1 MSWNELSLKDKADYI
16 KESVNNGIYNLS
28 DIRNRYNMYAE
39 GGYIPSNKIKK
50 DIANWEGSEMKRNV
64 PFSKVTR
71 QFNATI
77 PASIR
82 AKLSSNQLDALY
94 SYGYNVGM
102 GNLKKRVLPTLNNYV
117 KGKAT
122 NEDVQRSMWAS
133 RDNELRGLTRRRNWE
148 REMFGGNYRTIFT
161 GTGGTP
167 NNYSY
172 SIKSNT
178 NPRVNPYQIQNE
190 EWQGKNYLAA
200 YKGLQLSMNDI
211 MGKTKED
218 DIDDL
223 FSTGTGPIISMDNLL
238 SIGNNTVAPVQPDY
252 SYTKSLLSDFDS
264 DLNSNMFAE
273 GGNKDNNRTAMPAHP
288 ATNPYKRRS
297 WETDEEY
304 KERIQDLDNKSQEA
318 ALNDS
323 TAINKYKEWEANIQK
338 QQKINEEKSKA
349 ITIEKNTKRAKT
361 LEKKFNSLR
370 NIPSQMSP
378 NDTIQVI
385 NKNIPEAYKQQ
396 YINNINMY
404 KPALDTIDLGINLYS
419 LYNPTVPVL
428 SAGLL
433 TNGLQFGQSIVDDD
447 LGATDYSAL
456 AFDTLGLLGATNKL
470 PTRLR
475 IGKNKFWN
483 IDKTADYLGVGQ
495 NILDSTGDIY
505 DLSKT
510 GYHLY
515 NNKGSNN
522 LYMSPFKKSFD
533 EGGNLSYIDADNRR
547 SNILLH
553 TEDGNLY
560 DSVGNNYTQSYLDEE
575 HIPIIKGTM
584 PRNTKQYYDPNTTLD
599 FINATTLGLL
609 NRGSVSQDARLA
621 KDIYNT
627 MFGNMS
633 YSDLINSATLGNK
646 GIFNN
651 PTYNTLLDFAV
662 PITGYGVT
670 KGLSS
675 NYVRSRIASPFVK
688 SALSANN
695 FNKSLA
701 SSNYLLDNLSK
712 MYPNLSEVELNAIYR
727 NAFNKKDYLTGQL
740 IRDLHYLNAAGDNA
754 ILNGTNPRVTYH
766 GTEYG
771 NFSVFDSSQSNATI
785 GGSAAT
791 GEKGNFTTDD
801 LKAALNYGKANP
813 EYLYWG
819 NREPITNS
827 QFDKYIDVRNLR
839 DWRGTKFLSHV
850 GDDAQRVVYPL
861 YITSSNPS
869 KVWDFKGNPWSK
881 YPNTDE
887 LGRKWEL
894 KVIHDFP
901 MAESGKKNQG
911 FTETFLDRKSLYDR
925 IQQLKKEGYTVG
937 EKEYDYDYTNHKK
950 IATGWRRYKT
960 GYWDN
965 VANKRVHY
973 PEIKAI
979 DKVSSTRYKPTTN
992 GVVQQSFEK
1001 GNDAVFI
1008 NNVEDAN
1015 AKDNWAINEIIFR
1028 NANQAK
1034 LANPFTVDD
1043 NNNLISI
1050 LKRDN
1055 FLNPDIRYKNG
1066 GFLSN
1071 YLSLR

>member
-1 MSWNELSLKDKADYI
+1 
-16 KESVNNGIYNLS
+16 
-28 DIRNRYNMYAE
+28 
-39 GGYIPSNKIKK
+39 
-50 DIANWEGSEMKRNV
+50 
-64 PFSKVTR
+64 
-71 QFNATI
+71 
-77 PASIR
+77 
-82 AKLSSNQLDALY
+82 
-94 SYGYNVGM
+94 
-102 GNLKKRVLPTLNNYV
+102 
-117 KGKAT
+117 
-122 NEDVQRSMWAS
+122 
-133 RDNELRGLTRRRNWE
+133 
-148 REMFGGNYRTIFT
+148 
-161 GTGGTP
+161 
-167 NNYSY
+167 
-172 SIKSNT
+172 
-178 NPRVNPYQIQNE
+178 
-190 EWQGKNYLAA
+190 
-200 YKGLQLSMNDI
+200 
-211 MGKTKED
+211 
-218 DIDDL
+218 
-223 FSTGTGPIISMDNLL
+223 
-238 SIGNNTVAPVQPDY
+238 
-252 SYTKSLLSDFDS
+252 
-264 DLNSNMFAE
+264 
-273 GGNKDNNRTAMPAHP
+273 
-288 ATNPYKRRS
+288 
-297 WETDEEY
+297 
-304 KERIQDLDNKSQEA
+304 
-318 ALNDS
+318 
-323 TAINKYKEWEANIQK
+323 
-338 QQKINEEKSKA
+338 
-349 ITIEKNTKRAKT
+349 
-361 LEKKFNSLR
+361 
-370 NIPSQMSP
+370 
-378 NDTIQVI
+378 
-385 NKNIPEAYKQQ
+385 
-396 YINNINMY
+396 
-404 KPALDTIDLGINLYS
+404 
-419 LYNPTVPVL
+419 
-428 SAGLL
+428 
-433 TNGLQFGQSIVDDD
+433 
-447 LGATDYSAL
+447 
-456 AFDTLGLLGATNKL
+456 
-470 PTRLR
+470 
-475 IGKNKFWN
+475 
-483 IDKTADYLGVGQ
+483 
-495 NILDSTGDIY
+495 
-505 DLSKT
+505 
-510 GYHLY
+510 
-515 NNKGSNN
+515 
-522 LYMSPFKKSFD
+522 
-533 EGGNLSYIDADNRR
+533 
-547 SNILLH
+547 
-553 TEDGNLY
+553 
-560 DSVGNNYTQSYLDEE
+560 
-575 HIPIIKGTM
+575 
-584 PRNTKQYYDPNTTLD
+584 
-599 FINATTLGLL
+599 
-609 NRGSVSQDARLA
+609 
-621 KDIYNT
+621 

-651 PTYNTLLDFAV
+651 PAYNTLLDFAV
-662 PITGYGVT
+662 PITGYGVA

-740 IRDLHYLNAAGDNA
+740 IRDLHYLNAAGNNA

-950 IATGWRRYKT
+950 IATGWRGYRT

-965 VANKRVHY
+965 ATNKRVYY

-979 DKVSSTRYKPTTN
+979 DKVLSTKYKPTTN
-992 GVVQQSFEK
+992 GVVQQSFDK

-1066 GFLSN
+1066 GFLNN

>member
-28 DIRNRYNMYAE
+28 DIRNRYNMYAN
-39 GGYIPSNKIKK
+39 GGYKPSESIKK
-50 DIANWEGSEMKRNV
+50 RITNWEGSSMRTNRSFQAEAND
-64 PFSKVTR
+64 
-71 QFNATI
+71 FNRVI
-77 PASIR
+77 PSSIR
-82 AKLSSNQLDALY
+82 SKLSQQQLDALY

-102 GNLKKRVLPTLNNYV
+102 GKLKKRVLPTLTNYV
-117 KGKAT
+117 QGKAS
-122 NEDVQRSMWAS
+122 NEDVQKSMWAS
-133 RDNELRGLTRRRNWE
+133 KDNELRGLTTRRNIE
-148 REMFGGNYRTIFT
+148 RNLFGGNYQTVFT

-167 NNYSY
+167 NNYGY
-172 SIKSNT
+172 TT
-178 NPRVNPYQIQNE
+178 NRNNSNPYQIQNE
-190 EWQGKNYLAA
+190 EWQGKNYLGA

-211 MGKTKED
+211 MGKTKET

-238 SIGNNTVAPVQPDY
+238 SIGNNNVAPVQPDY
-252 SYTKSLLSDFDS
+252 SYAKSLLSDFDY
-264 DLNSNMFAE
+264 DLNSNMFGNGGKIPRTYQGDLSHLKDVGYQKWRANLPTNLREEAPDYNLYEAYKSGAKPRLESDGYYHLPSRDPRTNKILKKPTHPTYGMALREDAMEGYLPVYKNGETYTYPLPWIKAE
-273 GGNKDNNRTAMPAHP
+273 GGN
-288 ATNPYKRRS
+288 
-297 WETDEEY
+297 
-304 KERIQDLDNKSQEA
+304 LDNENTN
-318 ALNDS
+318 LV
-323 TAINKYKEWEANIQK
+323 YK
-338 QQKINEEKSKA
+338 
-349 ITIEKNTKRAKT
+349 
-361 LEKKFNSLR
+361 
-370 NIPSQMSP
+370 
-378 NDTIQVI
+378 
-385 NKNIPEAYKQQ
+385 
-396 YINNINMY
+396 
-404 KPALDTIDLGINLYS
+404 
-419 LYNPTVPVL
+419 
-428 SAGLL
+428 
-433 TNGLQFGQSIVDDD
+433 
-447 LGATDYSAL
+447 
-456 AFDTLGLLGATNKL
+456 
-470 PTRLR
+470 
-475 IGKNKFWN
+475 
-483 IDKTADYLGVGQ
+483 
-495 NILDSTGDIY
+495 
-505 DLSKT
+505 
-510 GYHLY
+510 
-515 NNKGSNN
+515 
-522 LYMSPFKKSFD
+522 
-533 EGGNLSYIDADNRR
+533 DADNRR

-560 DSVGNNYTQSYLDEE
+560 DSAGNNYTQSYLDEE
-575 HIPIIKGTM
+575 NVPIIKGTM
-584 PRNTKQYYDPNTTLD
+584 PRNTRQYFDSDTTMD
-599 FINATTLGLL
+599 FINAATLGLL
-609 NRGSVSQDARLA
+609 NRGSISQDVRLV
-621 KDIYNT
+621 KDMYNT

-651 PTYNTLLDFAV
+651 PAYNTLLDFAV
-662 PITGYGVT
+662 PIAGYGVA

-688 SALSANN
+688 SALSPNN

-712 MYPNLSEVELNAIYR
+712 LYPNLSEVELSAIYR

-740 IRDLHYLNAAGDNA
+740 IRDLHYLNVAGDNA

-766 GTEYG
+766 GTNYG

-801 LKAALNYGKANP
+801 LKAALNYGEVNP
-813 EYLYWG
+813 EFLYYG
-819 NREPITNS
+819 NKEPITNS
-827 QFDKYIDVRNLR
+827 QFDRYIDVRNLR
-839 DWRGTKFLSHV
+839 DWRNTDFLSHV
-850 GDDAQRVVYPL
+850 GNDAQRVVYPL
-861 YITSSNPS
+861 YITSNNPS

-894 KVIHDFP
+894 NVVHDFP
-901 MAESGKKNQG
+901 MEESGKKNQG

-925 IQQLKKEGYTVG
+925 IQQLKKEGYTIG

-950 IATGWRRYKT
+950 IATGWRRYRT

-965 VANKRVHY
+965 VTNKRIHY

-979 DKVSSTRYKPTTN
+979 DKVSSARYKPTTN

-1066 GFLSN
+1066 GFLNN
-1071 YLSLR
+1071 YLSLC

>member
-1 MSWNELSLKDKADYI
+1 MSWNELSLKDKAAYI

-28 DIRNRYNMYAE
+28 DIRNRYNMYAS

-50 DIANWEGSEMKRNV
+50 DIANWEGSEMKRNA
-64 PFSKVTR
+64 PFSEVTR

-77 PASIR
+77 PANIR

-117 KGKAT
+117 QGKAT
-122 NEDVQRSMWAS
+122 NKDVQRSMWAS

-148 REMFGGNYRTIFT
+148 REMFGGNYRTTFT

-172 SIKSNT
+172 SIKSNSNT
-178 NPRVNPYQIQNE
+178 RINPYQIQNE
-190 EWQGKNYLAA
+190 EWQGKNYLDA

-218 DIDDL
+218 NIDDL
-223 FSTGTGPIISMDNLL
+223 FSTGTGPTISMENLM
-238 SIGNNTVAPVQPDY
+238 SIGNNNVAPVQPDY
-252 SYTKSLLSDFDS
+252 SYAKSLLSDFDS
-264 DLNSNMFAE
+264 DLNSNMF
-273 GGNKDNNRTAMPAHP
+273 
-288 ATNPYKRRS
+288 
-297 WETDEEY
+297 DEE
-304 KERIQDLDNKSQEA
+304 
-318 ALNDS
+318 
-323 TAINKYKEWEANIQK
+323 
-338 QQKINEEKSKA
+338 
-349 ITIEKNTKRAKT
+349 
-361 LEKKFNSLR
+361 
-370 NIPSQMSP
+370 
-378 NDTIQVI
+378 
-385 NKNIPEAYKQQ
+385 
-396 YINNINMY
+396 
-404 KPALDTIDLGINLYS
+404 
-419 LYNPTVPVL
+419 
-428 SAGLL
+428 
-433 TNGLQFGQSIVDDD
+433 
-447 LGATDYSAL
+447 
-456 AFDTLGLLGATNKL
+456 
-470 PTRLR
+470 
-475 IGKNKFWN
+475 
-483 IDKTADYLGVGQ
+483 
-495 NILDSTGDIY
+495 
-505 DLSKT
+505 
-510 GYHLY
+510 
-515 NNKGSNN
+515 
-522 LYMSPFKKSFD
+522 
-533 EGGNLSYIDADNRR
+533 GNLSFIDADNRR

-553 TEDGNLY
+553 IEDGNLY
-560 DSVGNNYTQSYLDEE
+560 DSAGNNYTQSYLDEE
-575 HIPIIKGTM
+575 HVPIIKGTM
-584 PRNTKQYYDPNTTLD
+584 PRNTRYYYDPNTTIN
-599 FINATTLGLL
+599 FINAATLGLL

-651 PTYNTLLDFAV
+651 PAYNTLLDFAV

-670 KGLSS
+670 YKGLSS
-675 NYVRSRIASPFVK
+675 NYVRSGIASPFVK
-688 SALSANN
+688 SALSPNN

-712 MYPNLSEVELNAIYR
+712 LYPNLSEVELNAIYR

-869 KVWDFKGNPWSK
+869 KVYDFKGNPWSK

-965 VANKRVHY
+965 VANKRIHY

-992 GVVQQSFEK
+992 GIVQQSLEK

-1055 FLNPDIRYKNG
+1055 FLNPDIRYKSG
-1066 GFLSN
+1066 GFLNN
-1071 YLSLR
+1071 YLSLC

>member
-28 DIRNRYNMYAE
+28 DIRNRYNMYAN
-39 GGYIPSNKIKK
+39 GGYKPSESIKK
-50 DIANWEGSEMKRNV
+50 RITNWEGSSMRTNRSFQAEAND
-64 PFSKVTR
+64 
-71 QFNATI
+71 FNRVI
-77 PASIR
+77 PSSIR
-82 AKLSSNQLDALY
+82 SKLSQQQLDALY

-102 GNLKKRVLPTLNNYV
+102 GKLKKRVLPTLTNYV
-117 KGKAT
+117 QGKAS
-122 NEDVQRSMWAS
+122 NEDVQKSMWAS
-133 RDNELRGLTRRRNWE
+133 KDNELRGLTTRRNIE
-148 REMFGGNYRTIFT
+148 RSLFGGKYQTVFT

-167 NNYSY
+167 HNYGY
-172 SIKSNT
+172 TATT
-178 NPRVNPYQIQNE
+178 NRSSSNPYQIQNE
-190 EWQGKNYLAA
+190 EWQGKNYLGA

-211 MGKTKED
+211 MGKTKET
-218 DIDDL
+218 DINDI
-223 FSTGTGPIISMDNLL
+223 FSTGIGPTISMDNLL

-252 SYTKSLLSDFDS
+252 SYAKSLLSDFDS
-264 DLNSNMFAE
+264 DLNSNMF
-273 GGNKDNNRTAMPAHP
+273 
-288 ATNPYKRRS
+288 
-297 WETDEEY
+297 
-304 KERIQDLDNKSQEA
+304 
-318 ALNDS
+318 
-323 TAINKYKEWEANIQK
+323 
-338 QQKINEEKSKA
+338 
-349 ITIEKNTKRAKT
+349 
-361 LEKKFNSLR
+361 
-370 NIPSQMSP
+370 
-378 NDTIQVI
+378 
-385 NKNIPEAYKQQ
+385 
-396 YINNINMY
+396 
-404 KPALDTIDLGINLYS
+404 
-419 LYNPTVPVL
+419 
-428 SAGLL
+428 
-433 TNGLQFGQSIVDDD
+433 
-447 LGATDYSAL
+447 
-456 AFDTLGLLGATNKL
+456 
-470 PTRLR
+470 
-475 IGKNKFWN
+475 
-483 IDKTADYLGVGQ
+483 
-495 NILDSTGDIY
+495 
-505 DLSKT
+505 
-510 GYHLY
+510 
-515 NNKGSNN
+515 
-522 LYMSPFKKSFD
+522 D
-533 EGGNLSYIDADNRR
+533 EGGNLNFIDADNRR

-553 TEDGNLY
+553 IEDGNLY
-560 DSVGNNYTQSYLDEE
+560 DSAGNNYTQSYLDEE
-575 HIPIIKGTM
+575 NVPIIKGIM
-584 PRNTKQYYDPNTTLD
+584 PRNTKQYFDSDTTMD
-599 FINATTLGLL
+599 FINAATLGLL
-609 NRGSVSQDARLA
+609 NRGSISQDVRLV
-621 KDIYNT
+621 KDMYNT

-651 PTYNTLLDFAV
+651 PAYNTLLDFAV
-662 PITGYGVT
+662 PITGYGVA

-675 NYVRSRIASPFVK
+675 NYVRSIIASPFVK
-688 SALSANN
+688 SALSPKN

-712 MYPNLSEVELNAIYR
+712 LYPNLSEVELSAIYR

-740 IRDLHYLNAAGDNA
+740 IRDLHYLNVAGDNA

-766 GTEYG
+766 GTNYG

-801 LKAALNYGKANP
+801 LKAALNYGEVNP
-813 EYLYWG
+813 EFLYYG
-819 NREPITNS
+819 NKEPITNS
-827 QFDKYIDVRNLR
+827 QFDRYIDVRNLR
-839 DWRGTKFLSHV
+839 DWRNTDFLSHV
-850 GDDAQRVVYPL
+850 GNDAQRVVYPL
-861 YITSSNPS
+861 YITSNNPS
-869 KVWDFKGNPWSK
+869 KIWDFKGNPWSK

-894 KVIHDFP
+894 NVVHDFP
-901 MAESGKKNQG
+901 MEESGKKNQG

-925 IQQLKKEGYTVG
+925 IQQLKKEGYTIG

-950 IATGWRRYKT
+950 IATGWRRYRT

-979 DKVSSTRYKPTTN
+979 DKVSSTKYKPTTN

-1034 LANPFTVDD
+1034 LANPFTIDD

-1066 GFLSN
+1066 GFLNN

>member
-28 DIRNRYNMYAE
+28 DIRNRYNIYAE
-39 GGYIPSNKIKK
+39 GGYKPSESIKK
-50 DIANWEGSEMKRNV
+50 RITNWEGSSMRTNRSFQAEAND
-64 PFSKVTR
+64 
-71 QFNATI
+71 FNRVI

-82 AKLSSNQLDALY
+82 SKLSQQQLDALY

-117 KGKAT
+117 QGKAS
-122 NEDVQRSMWAS
+122 NEDVQKSMWAS
-133 RDNELRGLTRRRNWE
+133 KDNELRGLTTRRNAE
-148 REMFGGNYRTIFT
+148 RSLFGGKYQTVYT

-167 NNYSY
+167 HNYGY
-172 SIKSNT
+172 TAKSNINTDT
-178 NPRVNPYQIQNE
+178 NTRVNPYQLQNE
-190 EWQGKNYLAA
+190 EWQGKNYLNA

-218 DIDDL
+218 DISDL
-223 FSTGTGPIISMDNLL
+223 FSTGTGPTISMENLL
-238 SIGNNTVAPVQPDY
+238 SIGNNNVAPVQPDY
-252 SYTKSLLSDFDS
+252 SYAKSLLSDFDL
-264 DLNSNMFAE
+264 DLNSNMF
-273 GGNKDNNRTAMPAHP
+273 
-288 ATNPYKRRS
+288 
-297 WETDEEY
+297 
-304 KERIQDLDNKSQEA
+304 
-318 ALNDS
+318 
-323 TAINKYKEWEANIQK
+323 
-338 QQKINEEKSKA
+338 
-349 ITIEKNTKRAKT
+349 
-361 LEKKFNSLR
+361 
-370 NIPSQMSP
+370 
-378 NDTIQVI
+378 
-385 NKNIPEAYKQQ
+385 
-396 YINNINMY
+396 
-404 KPALDTIDLGINLYS
+404 
-419 LYNPTVPVL
+419 
-428 SAGLL
+428 
-433 TNGLQFGQSIVDDD
+433 
-447 LGATDYSAL
+447 
-456 AFDTLGLLGATNKL
+456 
-470 PTRLR
+470 
-475 IGKNKFWN
+475 
-483 IDKTADYLGVGQ
+483 
-495 NILDSTGDIY
+495 
-505 DLSKT
+505 
-510 GYHLY
+510 
-515 NNKGSNN
+515 
-522 LYMSPFKKSFD
+522 D
-533 EGGNLSYIDADNRR
+533 EGGSIDSQNSNTNLVYKDADNRR

-553 TEDGNLY
+553 IEDGNLY
-560 DSVGNNYTQSYLDEE
+560 DSAGNNYTQSYLEE
-575 HIPIIKGTM
+575 ENVPIIKGTM
-584 PRNTKQYYDPNTTLD
+584 PRNTKQYFDSDTTMD
-599 FINATTLGLL
+599 FINAATLGLL
-609 NRGSVSQDARLA
+609 NRGSISQDVRLV
-621 KDIYNT
+621 KDMYNT

-651 PTYNTLLDFAV
+651 PAYNTLLDFAV
-662 PITGYGVT
+662 PITGYGVA

-675 NYVRSRIASPFVK
+675 NYVRSIIASPFVK
-688 SALSANN
+688 SALSPKN

-712 MYPNLSEVELNAIYR
+712 LYPNLSEVELSAIYR
-727 NAFNKKDYLTGQL
+727 NTFNKKDYLTGQL
-740 IRDLHYLNAAGDNA
+740 IRDLHYLNVAGDNA

-766 GTEYG
+766 GTNYG

-801 LKAALNYGKANP
+801 LKAALNYGEVNP
-813 EYLYWG
+813 EFLYYG
-819 NREPITNS
+819 NKEPITNS
-827 QFDKYIDVRNLR
+827 QFDRYIDVRNLR
-839 DWRGTKFLSHV
+839 DWRNTDFLSHV
-850 GDDAQRVVYPL
+850 GNDAQRVVYPL
-861 YITSSNPS
+861 YITSNNPS
-869 KVWDFKGNPWSK
+869 KIWDFKGNPWSK

-894 KVIHDFP
+894 NVVHDFP
-901 MAESGKKNQG
+901 MEESGKKNQG

-925 IQQLKKEGYTVG
+925 IQQLKKEGYTIG

-950 IATGWRRYKT
+950 IATGWRRYRT

-979 DKVSSTRYKPTTN
+979 DKVSSTKYKPTTN

-1034 LANPFTVDD
+1034 LANPFTIDD

-1066 GFLSN
+1066 GFLNN